1 MFDLLVDGTIQPLL
15 AGTEFNLLDLNPDG
29 FSSFGIRGIDVGEAL
44 DPNDPLAFVTGLS
57 FVDSGNVS
65 MHMIPVTVNVPEPTT
80 IGLVGLGLA
89 GFVFARR
96 RRKLNA

>member
-1 MFDLLVDGTIQPLL
+1 
-15 AGTEFNLLDLNPDG
+15 
-29 FSSFGIRGIDVGEAL
+29 
-44 DPNDPLAFVTGLS
+44 
-57 FVDSGNVS
+57 SGNVS
-65 MHMIPVTVNVPEPTT
+65 MRMIPVTVNVPEPTT